1 MTQEN
6 WNTSSLDYRHLKN
19 YIKTDKALRYKFRF
33 VELFILGL
41 CIVIFPAFVGF
52 NFYLYWFFIT
62 KLFII
67 FGFLIVAFLISF
79 HYRRTLELWQD
90 KLIKEKIIL
99 KLVKFSFKESL
110 ILYAICVSTNAVFYF
125 SGFFEYLLS
134 IDQYNNQVVT
144 YIPSLFESILIIII
158 IVLSFFT
165 IITFSF
171 LVGTSFLNSHLK
183 LKYKSKYGKM
193 KPDPSWI
200 FTLEFFGMTFW
211 VMITDLSFSNYQKEI
226 FEGTLE
232 ISDNFF
238 NLGILILVL
247 QILSLCL
254 FNLFVIKNQ
263 NGVVR
268 KFFEK

>member
-1 MTQEN
+1 MNQEN
-6 WNTSSLDYRHLKN
+6 WNTSCLEYRRLKN
-19 YIKTDKALRYKFRF
+19 YIKTDKKLRHKFRI
-33 VELFILGL
+33 VELYILGL
-41 CIVIFPAFVGF
+41 SIIIFCAFVGF
-52 NFYLYWFFIT
+52 NFYLYWLFIT
-62 KLFII
+62 KSFII
-67 FGFLIVAFLISF
+67 FGFFIEAFLISF

-90 KLIKEKIIL
+90 KLIKEKIIQ

-110 ILYAICVSTNAVFYF
+110 ILYSICVSSNAVFYF
-125 SGFFEYLLS
+125 SGFYEYLLS

-158 IVLSFFT
+158 IVLSVFT

-211 VMITDLSFSNYQKEI
+211 VMIADLSFSDYQKKV
-226 FEGTLE
+226 FEGQIE

-238 NLGILILVL
+238 NLGILILIL
-247 QILSLCL
+247 EILSLCL

-263 NGVVR
+263 NGLIR